1 MTDLCQMSAKALIAE
16 IKKGELSPVDVMK
29 ASIDRI
35 EAVDPAVNAM
45 VTRDFDTALNAAKSA
60 EARHHKGED
69 IGPLAGLPVAIKDLE
84 ATAGMR
90 TTYGSIPFRDHVP
103 ENDDLSVAQVKAA
116 GGIVIGK
123 TNTPEFGTGGNTWN
137 DVFGVTGNPY
147 DPTKTCA
154 GSSGG
159 SAVALATGMVPL
171 ASGSDFGGSLR
182 TPAGFCGIVGYRPS
196 PGLVPDVDKANALAP
211 FAVLGP
217 MARHVADAALLLNAQ
232 MSVDRRDPFSPE
244 TLRLMPDPIKPAGLD
259 GIKAAMSVD
268 LGAAPVAEDMRQLF
282 SDRMGI
288 LSPAFQSCQ
297 WQDPD
302 FTDVH
307 DCFEIL
313 RGVSYVAGMKDM
325 VDQHRDKISPLIID
339 NVERALSYNLAD
351 VAMAHQTQSHLAKQ
365 WLELFNQVD
374 VVICPAAAVSPFPHS
389 KKFIDEINGQKMPTY
404 MRWLALCYA
413 PTMVMAC
420 SLVVPCGLDEY
431 GMPFG
436 IQLLGPPGGD
446 QRLLEIGLAI
456 ETELATHDVTKA
468 PLPDFAMLTQSL
480 EK

>member
-1 MTDLCQMSAKALIAE
+1 MSDLCQMSAKALIAL
-16 IKKGELSPVDVMK
+16 IKKGEISPVDVMA
-29 ASIDRI
+29 ASIARI
-35 EAVDPAVNAM
+35 EAVDPVVNAM
-45 VTRDFDTALNAAKSA
+45 VTHDFDAALSAAKTA
-60 EARHHKGED
+60 EAKHHKGED
-69 IGPLAGLPVAIKDLE
+69 IGLLAGLPVAIKDLE

-90 TTYGSIPFRDHVP
+90 TTFGSIPYRDHIP
-103 ENDDLSVAQVKAA
+103 DHDDLSVAQVKAA

-137 DVFGVTGNPY
+137 DVFGATGNPY
-147 DPTKTCA
+147 DPSKTCA

-182 TPAGFCGIVGYRPS
+182 TPAGFCGIIGFRPS

-232 MSVDRRDPFSPE
+232 MSVDRRDPFSPK
-244 TLRLMPDPIKPAGLD
+244 TLRFMPDPMKAASLD
-259 GIKAAMSVD
+259 SIKAIASVD
-268 LGAAPVAEDMRQLF
+268 LGVAPVADEIKGVF
-282 SDRMGI
+282 SSRMGI
-288 LSPAFQSCQ
+288 LSSAFQSYD

-313 RGVSYVAGMKDM
+313 RGVSYVAGMRDF
-325 VDQHRDKISPLIID
+325 VDQHRDHISPLIID

-351 VAMAHQTQSHLAKQ
+351 VAMAHQTQSRLARQ
-365 WLELFNQVD
+365 WLALFDEVD
-374 VVICPAAAVSPFPHS
+374 VVICPAAAVSPFPHA
-389 KKFIDEINGQKMPTY
+389 KRYIDQIDGQAMPTY
-404 MRWLALCYA
+404 MRWLALSYA

-420 SLVVPCGLDEY
+420 SLVVPSGVDDH

-456 ETELATHDVTKA
+456 EAELAKHDATK
-468 PLPDFAMLTQSL
+468 PPSPDLVKLMSS
-480 EK
+480 KRS

>member
-103 ENDDLSVAQVKAA
+103 DNDDLSVAQVKAA

-313 RGVSYVAGMKDM
+313 RGVSYVAGMKDL

-420 SLVVPCGLDEY
+420 SLVVPCGLDEH

>member
-1 MTDLCQMSAKALIAE
+1 MSDLCQMSATALIAE
-16 IKKGELSPVDVMK
+16 IKKGAISPVDVME
-29 ASIDRI
+29 ASIARI

-45 VTRDFDTALNAAKSA
+45 VTHDFDAALSVAKAA
-60 EARHHKGED
+60 EAKHHKGES
-69 IGPLAGLPVAIKDLE
+69 IGLLAGLPVAIKDLE

-90 TTYGSIPFRDHVP
+90 TTYGSIPFRDHIP
-103 ENDDLSVAQVKAA
+103 EQDDLTVAQVKAA

-182 TPAGFCGIVGYRPS
+182 TPAGFCGIIGYRPS

-217 MARHVADAALLLNAQ
+217 MARHVADAVLLLNAQ
-232 MSVDRRDPFSPE
+232 MSVDNRDPFSPN
-244 TLRLMPDPIKPAGLD
+244 TLRLLPDPM
-259 GIKAAMSVD
+259 KAASLDSIKVAVSDD
-268 LGAAPVAEDMRQLF
+268 LGVAPVADEIKQVF
-282 SDRMGI
+282 SSRMGI
-288 LSPAFQSCQ
+288 LSSAFQSFE

-313 RGVSYVAGMKDM
+313 R
-325 VDQHRDKISPLIID
+325 IT
-339 NVERALSYNLAD
+339 LS
-351 VAMAHQTQSHLAKQ
+351 
-365 WLELFNQVD
+365 
-374 VVICPAAAVSPFPHS
+374 
-389 KKFIDEINGQKMPTY
+389 
-404 MRWLALCYA
+404 
-413 PTMVMAC
+413 
-420 SLVVPCGLDEY
+420 
-431 GMPFG
+431 
-436 IQLLGPPGGD
+436 
-446 QRLLEIGLAI
+446 
-456 ETELATHDVTKA
+456 
-468 PLPDFAMLTQSL
+468 
-480 EK
+480 

>member
-103 ENDDLSVAQVKAA
+103 DNDDLSVAQVKAA

-313 RGVSYVAGMKDM
+313 RGVSYVAGMKDL

>member
-217 MARHVADAALLLNAQ
+217 MARHVVDAALLLNAQ
-232 MSVDRRDPFSPE
+232 MSVDKRDPFSPE

-259 GIKAAMSVD
+259 EIKAAMSVD

-313 RGVSYVAGMKDM
+313 RGVSYVAGMKDL

-420 SLVVPCGLDEY
+420 SLVVPCGLDEH

>member
-103 ENDDLSVAQVKAA
+103 DNDDLSVAQVKAA

>member
-60 EARHHKGED
+60 EARHHRGED

-103 ENDDLSVAQVKAA
+103 DNDDLSVAQVKAA

-232 MSVDRRDPFSPE
+232 MSVDKRDPFSPE
-244 TLRLMPDPIKPAGLD
+244 TLQLMPDPIKPAGLD

-282 SDRMGI
+282 SDRIGI

-313 RGVSYVAGMKDM
+313 RGVSYVAGMKNL

-365 WLELFNQVD
+365 WLELFKQVD

-420 SLVVPCGLDEY
+420 SLVVPCGLDEH

>member
-1 MTDLCQMSAKALIAE
+1 MSDLCQMSATALIAE
-16 IKKGELSPVDVMK
+16 IKKGAISPVDVME
-29 ASIDRI
+29 ASIARI

-45 VTRDFDTALNAAKSA
+45 VTHDFDAALSVAKAA
-60 EARHHKGED
+60 EAKHHKGES
-69 IGPLAGLPVAIKDLE
+69 IGLLAGLPVAIKDLE

-90 TTYGSIPFRDHVP
+90 TTYGSIPFRDHIP
-103 ENDDLSVAQVKAA
+103 EQDDLSVAQVKAA

-182 TPAGFCGIVGYRPS
+182 TPAGFCGIIGYRPS

-217 MARHVADAALLLNAQ
+217 MARHVADAVLLLNAQ
-232 MSVDRRDPFSPE
+232 MSVDNRDPFSPN
-244 TLRLMPDPIKPAGLD
+244 TLRLLPDPM
-259 GIKAAMSVD
+259 KAASLDSIKVAVSDD
-268 LGAAPVAEDMRQLF
+268 LGVAPVADEIKQVF
-282 SDRMGI
+282 SSRMGI
-288 LSPAFQSCQ
+288 LSSAFQSFE

-307 DCFEIL
+307 NCFEIL
-313 RGVSYVAGMKDM
+313 RGVSYVAGMKDL
-325 VDQHRDKISPLIID
+325 VDQHRDHISPLIID

-351 VAMAHQTQSHLAKQ
+351 VAMAHQTQSILARK
-365 WLELFNQVD
+365 WLALFDQVD
-374 VVICPAAAVSPFPHS
+374 VVICPAASVSPFPHAQRY
-389 KKFIDEINGQKMPTY
+389 IDQIDGQVMPTY

-420 SLVVPCGLDEY
+420 SLVVPCGVDDH

-456 ETELATHDVTKA
+456 EAELAQHDATKA
-468 PLPDFAMLTQSL
+468 PLPDLAKLIAS
-480 EK
+480 KKS